1 MMEIILKIFPVIFI
15 FFLGYFLKKINFLK
29 KRDADLFLKIVFYI
43 VIPSLII
50 LSVTRIKITSELIY
64 LIIIAPIIIFITYF
78 TSYAFGKRLR
88 LEKSTFG
95 TFLVGT
101 MIINNNFV
109 LPFILEVY
117 GEVGIA
123 LLSLFDFGNTLV
135 VLTFVYYIA
144 TKYGDNKSSSKQIY
158 KKFLY
163 SAPIWALFL
172 AILLNLGNIQIPV
185 FIANTLQSV
194 GSLLTP
200 LLMLSVGIYFTPKI
214 VNFVPVT
221 IGVILRS
228 FLGLLLGLVLVT
240 LFDLQGVIRIIA
252 LIGSAAPAGFNTLT
266 FSSLEK
272 LDKEFAASLVSVSI
286 LFGIVFIPLL
296 IAFLA

>member
-1 MMEIILKIFPVIFI
+1 MMAIILKISPVIFI
-15 FFLGYFLKKINFLK
+15 FFLGYVLKKINFLK
-29 KRDADLFLKIVFYI
+29 KRDSDLFLKIVFYI

-78 TSYAFGKRLR
+78 TSYVFGKRLR
-88 LEKSTFG
+88 LEKSTLG
-95 TFLVGT
+95 AFLVGT

-109 LPFILEVY
+109 LPFIFEVY
-117 GEVGIA
+117 GDVGIA

-228 FLGLLLGLVLVT
+228 FLGLLLGFVLVN
-240 LFDLQGVIRIIA
+240 LFDLQGVIRTIA

-286 LFGIVFIPLL
+286 LFGIVFIPVL